1 MKGLLEEEEEG
12 SGLIGVDLD
21 LIGRLRVDLITC
33 ESSVSKGRVGGE
45 MREEKERNEPILS
58 I

>member
-12 SGLIGVDLD
+12 SGFMGVDLD

-33 ESSVSKGRVGGE
+33 ESSVSKGRGW
-45 MREEKERNEPILS
+45 REEREKRTDLEHLEG
-58 I
+58 